1 LPSNATQNALSR
13 FVRSPHGDAD
23 CYVVCNTWFRAYS
36 RLLQYDYHGRG
47 LPYDYHGGFLVD
59 QQALP
64 VFLVPS
70 GPSVKYVELMHTLS
84 T

>member
-1 LPSNATQNALSR
+1 MPSNATQNALSR
-13 FVRSPHGDAD
+13 FVRSPHGDAH
-23 CYVVCNTWFRAYS
+23 CYVVCNTGFRADS
-36 RLLQYDYHGRG
+36 RL

-70 GPSVKYVELMHTLS
+70 GPSVKYVELMHTIS